1 MKILFLSPT
10 VPFPLTDGGRIRVF
24 NLLKQIAQ
32 KSDVTLLALETQPTD
47 TEGIVQL
54 QQLDVQAHLVP
65 NASTLPRVSFGTLV
79 TAFLKRQPLTVA
91 RYNLPAY
98 RQKFRELVATET
110 FDLVHY
116 EMFHTAQFHTE
127 TRLPGVLSQQ
137 NVDSAIW
144 RRLCSETVNPFYK
157 YAFWTQQRAF
167 QRYERVMTPKF
178 DMVTCTSDID
188 AAVFQQHCAEYRR
201 RHTPLKDNTPA
212 KHGQIQLKDNTPAK
226 HGQIPLKD
234 NTPAKQGQIQLG
246 CPLIEIIPNGVD
258 VTHYQPNFAR
268 EAPAHLIYIGSMD
281 WYPNE
286 DAVSFFADEV
296 LPKIHE
302 RIKAITPALRGH
314 LPTPEVK
321 FSIVGGN
328 PSRRVQKLA
337 DRQGIVVT
345 GRVAD
350 IKPYFEE
357 ATVFVVPLRIGSGT
371 RLKILEAL
379 AMGKAIVST
388 SVGAEGL
395 ALRNGEE
402 IFIADEP
409 TAFADA
415 VTRLLTDALLRRRI
429 GENGR
434 ARVERDYDWRSIGAK
449 LHTLYE
455 SLIKK

>member
-32 KSDVTLLALETQPTD
+32 KNEVTLLALETQPTD
-47 TEGIVQL
+47 AEGVAQL
-54 QQLDVQAHLVP
+54 QQLDIQVHLVP
-65 NASTLPRVSFGTLV
+65 NAPTLPPLSFGTLAN
-79 TAFLKRQPLTVA
+79 AFFKQQPITVA
-91 RYNLPAY
+91 RYDLPAY
-98 RQKFRELVATET
+98 RQQLRELIATDT

-116 EMFHTAQFHTE
+116 EMFHTAQFRTE
-127 TRLPGVLSQQ
+127 TDLPGVLSQQ

-144 RRLCSETVNPFYK
+144 RRLCGETVNPFYK
-157 YAFWTQQRAF
+157 FAYWTQQLAF
-167 QRYERVMTPKF
+167 QRYERVLSPEF
-178 DMVTCTSDID
+178 DAVACTSDID
-188 AAVFQQHCAEYRR
+188 AAVFQQHCAE
-201 RHTPLKDNTPA
+201 DV
-212 KHGQIQLKDNTPAK
+212 
-226 HGQIPLKD
+226 
-234 NTPAKQGQIQLG
+234 
-246 CPLIEIIPNGVD
+246 IEIIPNGVD
-258 VTHYQPNFAR
+258 VAHYQPDFSA

-296 LPKIHE
+296 LPQIHAE
-302 RIKAITPALRGH
+302 V
-314 LPTPEVK
+314 PEVK

-328 PSRRVQKLA
+328 PSARVQKLA
-337 DRQGIVVT
+337 EKEGIVVT
-345 GRVAD
+345 GRVPE
-350 IKPYFEE
+350 IKPYFAE

-395 ALRNGEE
+395 DLKDGEE

-409 TAFADA
+409 MVFAEA
-415 VTRLLTDALLRRRI
+415 VTRLLKDPPLRRRI

-434 ARVERDYDWRSIGAK
+434 ARVEQDYDWQSIGEK
-449 LHTLYE
+449 LHRLYTKI
-455 SLIKK
+455 LH

>member
-1 MKILFLSPT
+1 MHAWRKIKRMKILFLSPT

-24 NLLKQIAQ
+24 NLLKQIAA

-47 TEGIVQL
+47 AEGVAQL
-54 QQLDVQAHLVP
+54 QQLGIQVHLIP
-65 NASTLPRVSFGTLV
+65 NAPTLPPLSFSTLLK
-79 TAFLKRQPLTVA
+79 AFLRRQPITVA
-91 RYNLPAY
+91 RYDLPTY
-98 RQKFRELVATET
+98 RQKLRELVTTGT

-144 RRLCSETVNPFYK
+144 RRLYDETVNPFYK
-157 YAFWTQQRAF
+157 VAYWTQQLAF
-167 QRYERVMTPKF
+167 QRYERVLSPKF
-178 DMVTCTSDID
+178 EAVTCTSDID
-188 AAVFQQHCAEYRR
+188 AAVFQQHCAR
-201 RHTPLKDNTPA
+201 DA
-212 KHGQIQLKDNTPAK
+212 
-226 HGQIPLKD
+226 
-234 NTPAKQGQIQLG
+234 
-246 CPLIEIIPNGVD
+246 IEIIPNGVD
-258 VTHYQPNFAR
+258 VTHYQPDFSA
-268 EAPAHLIYIGSMD
+268 EASAHLIYIGSMD

-296 LPKIHE
+296 LPRIQE
-302 RIKAITPALRGH
+302 RVPDVR
-314 LPTPEVK
+314 

-328 PSRRVQKLA
+328 PSARVQKLA
-337 DRQGIVVT
+337 EREGVVVT
-345 GRVAD
+345 GRVPE
-350 IKPYFEE
+350 IKPYFAE

-395 ALRNGEE
+395 DLKNGEE

-409 TAFADA
+409 EAFADA
-415 VTRLLTDALLRRRI
+415 VTRLLTDTLLRRRI

-434 ARVERDYDWRSIGAK
+434 ARVERDYDWRSIGEK
-449 LHTLYE
+449 LHQLYTKI
-455 SLIKK
+455 LD

>member
-32 KSDVTLLALETQPTD
+32 KNEVTLLALETQPTD
-47 TEGIVQL
+47 AEGVAQL
-54 QQLDVQAHLVP
+54 QQLDIQVHLVP
-65 NASTLPRVSFGTLV
+65 NAPTLPPLSFGTLAN
-79 TAFLKRQPLTVA
+79 AFFKQQPITVA
-91 RYNLPAY
+91 RYDLPAY
-98 RQKFRELVATET
+98 RQQLRELIATDT

-116 EMFHTAQFHTE
+116 EMFHTAQFRTE
-127 TRLPGVLSQQ
+127 TDLPGVLSQQ

-144 RRLCSETVNPFYK
+144 RRLCGETVNPFYK
-157 YAFWTQQRAF
+157 FAYWTQQLAF
-167 QRYERVMTPKF
+167 QRYERVLSPEF
-178 DMVTCTSDID
+178 DAVACTSDID
-188 AAVFQQHCAEYRR
+188 AAVFQQHCAE
-201 RHTPLKDNTPA
+201 DV
-212 KHGQIQLKDNTPAK
+212 
-226 HGQIPLKD
+226 
-234 NTPAKQGQIQLG
+234 
-246 CPLIEIIPNGVD
+246 IEIIPNGVD
-258 VTHYQPNFAR
+258 VAHYQPDFSA

-296 LPKIHE
+296 LPQIHAE
-302 RIKAITPALRGH
+302 VPD
-314 LPTPEVK
+314 VK

-328 PSRRVQKLA
+328 PSVRVQKLTE
-337 DRQGIVVT
+337 REGVIVT
-345 GRVAD
+345 GRVPE
-350 IKPYFEE
+350 IKPYFAE

-395 ALRNGEE
+395 DLKDGEE

-409 TAFADA
+409 MVFAEA
-415 VTRLLTDALLRRRI
+415 VTRLLKDPPLRRRI

-434 ARVERDYDWRSIGAK
+434 ARVEQDYDWQSIGEK
-449 LHTLYE
+449 LHRLYTKI
-455 SLIKK
+455 LH

>member
-24 NLLKQIAQ
+24 NLLKQIAT

-47 TEGIVQL
+47 SEGVAQL
-54 QQLDVQAHLVP
+54 QQLGIQVHLIP
-65 NASTLPRVSFGTLV
+65 NAPTLPPLSFSTLLK
-79 TAFLKRQPLTVA
+79 AFLRRQPITVA
-91 RYNLPAY
+91 RYALPAY
-98 RQKFRELVATET
+98 RQKFKELVET
-110 FDLVHY
+110 GSFNLVHY

-144 RRLCSETVNPFYK
+144 RRLCSETANPFYK
-157 YAFWTQQRAF
+157 FAYWTQQLAF
-167 QRYERVMTPKF
+167 QRYERVLSPKF
-178 DMVTCTSDID
+178 DAVTCTSDID
-188 AAVFQQHCAEYRR
+188 AAVFQRHCSE
-201 RHTPLKDNTPA
+201 NV
-212 KHGQIQLKDNTPAK
+212 
-226 HGQIPLKD
+226 
-234 NTPAKQGQIQLG
+234 
-246 CPLIEIIPNGVD
+246 IEIIPNGVD
-258 VTHYQPNFAR
+258 VTHYQPDFSA
-268 EAPAHLIYIGSMD
+268 EVSAHLIYIGSMD

-296 LPKIHE
+296 LP
-302 RIKAITPALRGH
+302 RIQENVPDVR
-314 LPTPEVK
+314 

-328 PSRRVQKLA
+328 PSARVQKLA
-337 DRQGIVVT
+337 ERKGVVVT
-345 GRVAD
+345 GRVPE
-350 IKPYFEE
+350 IKPYFAE

-395 ALRNGEE
+395 DLKDGEE

-409 TAFADA
+409 EAFADA
-415 VTRLLTDALLRRRI
+415 VTRLLTDTSLRRRI

-434 ARVERDYDWRSIGAK
+434 ARVERDYNWQSIGEK
-449 LHTLYE
+449 LHQLYTKI
-455 SLIKK
+455 LD

>member
-32 KSDVTLLALETQPTD
+32 KSEVTLLALETQPTD
-47 TEGIVQL
+47 AEGVAQL
-54 QQLDVQAHLVP
+54 QQLGIQVHLVP
-65 NASTLPRVSFGTLV
+65 NAPTLPRLSLGTLAN
-79 TAFLKRQPLTVA
+79 AFFKRQPITVA
-91 RYNLPAY
+91 RYDLPAY
-98 RQKFRELVATET
+98 RQKFKELIATDT

-116 EMFHTAQFHTE
+116 EMFHTAQFQTE
-127 TRLPGVLSQQ
+127 TDLPSVLSQQ

-144 RRLCSETVNPFYK
+144 RRLCGETVNPFYK
-157 YAFWTQQRAF
+157 FAYWTQQLAF
-167 QRYERVMTPKF
+167 QRYERVLSPKF
-178 DMVTCTSDID
+178 DAVTCTSDID
-188 AAVFQQHCAEYRR
+188 AAVFQRHCTE
-201 RHTPLKDNTPA
+201 DV
-212 KHGQIQLKDNTPAK
+212 
-226 HGQIPLKD
+226 
-234 NTPAKQGQIQLG
+234 
-246 CPLIEIIPNGVD
+246 IEIIPNGVD
-258 VTHYQPNFAR
+258 VAHYQPNFSA

-296 LPKIHE
+296 LPKIHAE
-302 RIKAITPALRGH
+302 VPD
-314 LPTPEVK
+314 VK

-328 PSRRVQKLA
+328 PSARVQKLA
-337 DRQGIVVT
+337 EKEGIVVT
-345 GRVAD
+345 GRVPE
-350 IKPYFEE
+350 IKPYFAE

-395 ALRNGEE
+395 DLKDGEE
-402 IFIADEP
+402 IFIADES

-415 VTRLLTDALLRRRI
+415 VTRLLTDPTLRRRI

-434 ARVERDYDWRSIGAK
+434 ARVERDYDWRSIGEK

-455 SLIKK
+455 SLIKMD

>member
-10 VPFPLTDGGRIRVF
+10 VPFPLTDGGRIRVY

-47 TEGIVQL
+47 ADGVVELQALGVQ
-54 QQLDVQAHLVP
+54 VHLVP
-65 NASTLPRVSFGTLV
+65 NAPTLPPVSFSTLLK
-79 TAFLKRQPLTVA
+79 AFFKRQPITVA
-91 RYNLPAY
+91 RYDVPAY
-98 RQKFRELVATET
+98 RRKLRELLGNET

-127 TRLPGVLSQQ
+127 TDLPGVLSQQ

-144 RRLCSETVNPFYK
+144 RRLCSETANPFYK
-157 YAFWTQQRAF
+157 FAYWTQQLAF
-167 QRYERVMTPKF
+167 QRYERVLSPKF
-178 DMVTCTSDID
+178 DAVTCTSDID
-188 AAVFQQHCAEYRR
+188 AAVFEQYCSTDA
-201 RHTPLKDNTPA
+201 
-212 KHGQIQLKDNTPAK
+212 
-226 HGQIPLKD
+226 
-234 NTPAKQGQIQLG
+234 
-246 CPLIEIIPNGVD
+246 IEIIPNGVD
-258 VTHYQPNFAR
+258 ITHYQPDFAA

-286 DAVSFFADEV
+286 DAVAFFTDEV
-296 LPKIHE
+296 FP
-302 RIKAITPALRGH
+302 RIQEKVPD
-314 LPTPEVK
+314 VK

-328 PSRRVQKLA
+328 PSGRVQKLA
-337 DRQGIVVT
+337 ERDGVVVT
-345 GRVAD
+345 GRVPE
-350 IKPYFEE
+350 IKPYFAE

-395 ALRNGEE
+395 DLKNGEE

-409 TAFADA
+409 DAFADA
-415 VTRLLTDALLRRRI
+415 VTQLLTDAELRRRI

-434 ARVERDYDWRSIGAK
+434 ARVEQDYDWRRIGEK
-449 LHTLYE
+449 LHILYTQI
-455 SLIKK
+455 LHQ